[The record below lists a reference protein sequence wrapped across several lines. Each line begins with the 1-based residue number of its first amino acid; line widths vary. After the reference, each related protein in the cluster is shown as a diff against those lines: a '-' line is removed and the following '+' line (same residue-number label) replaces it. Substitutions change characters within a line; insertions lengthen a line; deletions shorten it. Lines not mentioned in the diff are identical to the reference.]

1 MVLDGRPGR
10 VDLNRESDALLES
23 GKPLKLKLRRDGTEL
38 EVQINGSSDSWGDSW
53 KHSVE
58 REDWREALRILDVS
72 AHEGPTAM
80 TPLSYLGLRRAVI
93 RLLDLRQRG
102 SLGTDSLYASVALLN
117 ESLDQAMFDPELNR
131 QNRAFLLETVDFA
144 RTLHSDAVVDDLT
157 RRLEALD
164 RSVAKPAPR

>member
-1 MVLDGRPGR
+1 
-10 VDLNRESDALLES
+10 
-23 GKPLKLKLRRDGTEL
+23 
-38 EVQINGSSDSWGDSW
+38 
-53 KHSVE
+53 
-58 REDWREALRILDVS
+58 
-72 AHEGPTAM
+72 M

-144 RTLHSDAVVDDLT
+144 RTLRSDAVVDDLT

-164 RSVAKPAPR
+164 RSVAKPVPR

>member
-1 MVLDGRPGR
+1 M
-10 VDLNRESDALLES
+10 
-23 GKPLKLKLRRDGTEL
+23 
-38 EVQINGSSDSWGDSW
+38 
-53 KHSVE
+53 
-58 REDWREALRILDVS
+58 
-72 AHEGPTAM
+72 
-80 TPLSYLGLRRAVI
+80 
-93 RLLDLRQRG
+93 LDLRQRG

-131 QNRAFLLETVDFA
+131 QNRAVLLETVDFA